1 MEFSFRKKGFKKQ
14 AKEEV
19 NAIKSNEKDKLKQ
32 IEGIFSQNLMND
44 LIRDKLK
51 EIANLQV
58 LLKQMISVIKQKVH
72 KFIIFNKWFH

>member
-1 MEFSFRKKGFKKQ
+1 MQFSFSKKGLKKQ

-51 EIANLQV
+51 EIANLQDIV
-58 LLKQMISVIKQKVH
+58 KTDGLSYKAKGTQVYN
-72 KFIIFNKWFH
+72 F